1 MSDAM
6 AVDAAGQVGPQEQHE
21 RQKED
26 QMDLMAEFLDALG
39 RDDDKRADELR
50 PKIKFTAGS
59 LMATKRLFGAD
70 YIRRRGYNTENAD
83 AKYGPGWLDRE
94 ETD

>member
-6 AVDAAGQVGPQEQHE
+6 AVDAAGQVGSQEQHE
-21 RQKED
+21 GQEEN
-26 QMDLMAEFLDALG
+26 QMDLLADFIEAVG
-39 RDDDKRADELR
+39 RKDYKRTDELR
-50 PKIKFTAGS
+50 PKIKFAASS
-59 LMATKRLFGAD
+59 LMATKRMFGAD

-94 ETD
+94 D